1 MAIEGVFAMNVEFR
15 TKLDQNGRVVIPAP
29 FRQALGVSFGDDVVL
44 RLDEGE
50 LRITTQQAR
59 IRRAQSRAER
69 YVKGG
74 PSIVKELLQERRREA
89 AREEP

>member
-1 MAIEGVFAMNVEFR
+1 MNQELR
-15 TKLDQNGRVVIPAP
+15 TKLDPNGRVVIPAS
-29 FRQALGVSFGDDVVL
+29 FRQALGIEAGDDVVL

-59 IRRAQSRAER
+59 IHRAQRRAER

-74 PSIVKELLQERRREA
+74 RSAVDELLEERRREA
-89 AREEP
+89 AREKR